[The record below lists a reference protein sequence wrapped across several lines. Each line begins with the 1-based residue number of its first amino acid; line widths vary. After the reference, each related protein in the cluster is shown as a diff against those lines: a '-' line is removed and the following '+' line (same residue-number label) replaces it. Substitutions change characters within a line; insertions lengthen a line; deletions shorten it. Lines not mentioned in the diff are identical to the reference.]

1 MPVPDHVHRF
11 WRELDL
17 LFERVEPTWWGAVV
31 TDSRFPAIWDVNYA
45 RVDTAGGGDLS
56 TADIESVLL
65 PALEEACVDVMHVV
79 TFVLDETTDLVSGLS
94 TRGHLIGWDL
104 VMDLVRDPMQDDRG
118 IRVEELSPGA
128 ELWDRLAGSLRSF
141 GIEERDAVA
150 QLSRLER
157 DVLTPAGK
165 RWFGVRDTDGVVV
178 SLAALVVIGDV
189 GYLDNV
195 ATFPE
200 ARGRG
205 YASALT
211 SRLCEEARV
220 AGAEHVSLFA
230 DPGAKDVVS
239 MYERL
244 GFRGVATIGSTRG
257 PIPEARHAR
266 DPGSSGTMSPVRPD
280 REAR

>member
-1 MPVPDHVHRF
+1 
-11 WRELDL
+11 
-17 LFERVEPTWWGAVV
+17 V

-45 RVDTAGGGDLS
+45 RVDAAGDDLS
-56 TADIESVLL
+56 ATDIETDLL
-65 PALEEACVDVMHVV
+65 PALEEAGVDVMHVV
-79 TFVLDETTDLVSGLS
+79 TFVPEQTTALVSELS

-104 VMDLVRDPMQDDRG
+104 VMDLVRDPMKDDRR
-118 IRVEELSPGA
+118 IEVEELRPGD
-128 ELWDRLAGSLRSF
+128 ELWDRLSASLRSF
-141 GIEERDAVA
+141 GIDERDAVA
-150 QLSRLER
+150 QLCRLER

-165 RWFGVRDTDGVVV
+165 RWFGVRDEGVVV
-178 SLAALVVIGDV
+178 SLAALLLIDEV

-200 ARGRG
+200 ARRRG

-211 SRLCEEARV
+211 SRLCAEAKA

-230 DPGAKDVVS
+230 DPAAKEVVS

-257 PIPEARHAR
+257 PVPATRAAR
-266 DPGSSGTMSPVRPD
+266 DAGSSGTMTPVRPD
-280 REAR
+280 REGR

>member
-11 WRELDL
+11 WRELDEF
-17 LFERVEPTWWGAVV
+17 FEHVRSTWWGAVV

-45 RVDTAGGGDLS
+45 RVDTAGTGLS
-56 TADIESVLL
+56 AADIEIVLL
-65 PALEEACVDVMHVV
+65 PALEEAGVDVLHVV
-79 TFVLDETTDLVSGLS
+79 TFVPEETTALVSELT

-104 VMDLVRDPMQDDRG
+104 VMDLVRDPTTDDSP
-118 IRVEELSPGA
+118 IEVEELSPGD
-128 ELWDRLAGSLRSF
+128 ELWDRLSASLRSF
-141 GIEERDAVA
+141 GIDERDAVA
-150 QLSRLER
+150 QLCRLER

-165 RWFGVRDTDGVVV
+165 RWFGVRDNGVVV
-178 SLAALVVIGDV
+178 SLAALVVIDDV

-211 SRLCEEARV
+211 SRLCREAKEV
-220 AGAEHVSLFA
+220 GAEHVSLFA
-230 DPGAKDVVS
+230 DPAAKDVVS

-257 PIPEARHAR
+257 PVPATRAAR
-266 DPGSSGTMSPVRPD
+266 DPGRL
-280 REAR
+280 AQ

>member
-1 MPVPDHVHRF
+1 
-11 WRELDL
+11 
-17 LFERVEPTWWGAVV
+17 
-31 TDSRFPAIWDVNYA
+31 
-45 RVDTAGGGDLS
+45 
-56 TADIESVLL
+56 
-65 PALEEACVDVMHVV
+65 
-79 TFVLDETTDLVSGLS
+79 
-94 TRGHLIGWDL
+94 
-104 VMDLVRDPMQDDRG
+104 MDLVRGPTEDDRG
-118 IRVEELSPGA
+118 IEVEELIPGD
-128 ELWDRLAGSLRSF
+128 ELWDRLAASLRSF
-141 GIEERDAVA
+141 GIEEPDAVA

-165 RWFGVRDTDGVVV
+165 RWFGVRDKGVVV
-178 SLAALVVIGDV
+178 SLAAMVVIGDV

-211 SRLCEEARV
+211 SRLCAEAMA

-239 MYERL
+239 MYERI

-257 PIPEARHAR
+257 PIPATRAAR
-266 DPGSSGTMSPVRPD
+266 DAGSSGTMTPDRPD

>member
-11 WRELDL
+11 WREFDL
-17 LFERVEPTWWGAVV
+17 LFERFEPTWWGAVV
-31 TDSRFPAIWDVNYA
+31 TDSRFPSVWDVNYA
-45 RVDTAGGGDLS
+45 RVDTAGGGLS
-56 TADIESVLL
+56 AADIEGDLL
-65 PALEEACVDVMHVV
+65 PALDKAGVEVMHVV
-79 TFVLDETTDLVSGLS
+79 SFVTEETTGLMNELS

-104 VMDLVRDPMQDDRG
+104 VMDLVRDPTQEDRG
-118 IRVEELSPGA
+118 IEVEELSPGD
-128 ELWDRLAGSLRSF
+128 ELWDRLGASLRSF
-141 GIEERDAVA
+141 GIEEPGAVA

-157 DVLTPAGK
+157 EVLTPAGK
-165 RWFGVRDTDGVVV
+165 RWFGVRDEGAVV
-178 SLAALVVIGDV
+178 SLAAVVVIGDV

-211 SRLCEEARV
+211 SRLCAEAKT
-220 AGAEHVSLFA
+220 AGAQHVSLFA

-239 MYERL
+239 MYERI

-257 PIPEARHAR
+257 PVPVPGTTRQA
-266 DPGSSGTMSPVRPD
+266 GSSGTIAPVRPD